1 MKKLVLFLLV
11 ALTTSISAQDTVWVD
26 LGLPSGTLWMD
37 KEVEPQDTML
47 YTYDEARV
55 LCGNKMPT
63 LVQMAELIYGCTW
76 YWQKGYYKV
85 VGPNGQSIKLAA
97 RGFGACDGKKVS
109 AGGVGSYWTST
120 VYDSYGKA
128 SCLLF
133 DSLNVTHPKYGD
145 LCCKMSIVSVVKQPK
160 DSVRRDTIIK
170 YRTKVY
176 RDTVYVCKHGC
187 QKDTLLVDNKKEV
200 EDTTWVDLG
209 LPSGT
214 LWRDRNEEGY
224 YDYYTALLKFDRVGI
239 PLPTK
244 VQFEELIQYCTW
256 TWYGNGYKVE
266 GPSGK
271 SIMLPAVRNRNCQDH
286 IMSSGDYAYYWSST
300 GGRSITEERPSAGMN
315 AISAFFLNMSP
326 EQVFVDENL
335 ICAGTQIRL
344 AKMKD
349 TVWVDLGLPSGM
361 LWRSHN
367 ERGYYTHEQACEK
380 YGSML
385 PDKSDFEELQEYCTW
400 TWTGCGYKVVGPNGA
415 SIVLPAAGGTQ
426 DCDMTGSIAMMGVS
440 GTYCS
445 ASSSEDEVGSA
456 CFFAIE
462 EGLTDRACITGDVLA
477 MIPSNMCI
485 GSSVRLVKPKSMMG
499 LACREWKPAP
509 KEKTNTDCWVDL
521 GLPSGTL
528 WACQVEEGYYTYH
541 EAVKKYGSQLPTKKE
556 MEELRLLC
564 KWDTREDRCIVT
576 GPNGNSIVLPIGIV
590 KSKDDAFTDVYSTY
604 WTSTQEGLEPN
615 GFVLFYTS
623 ELIGMGYE
631 RMRWNSSVLLV
642 KN

>member
-1 MKKLVLFLLV
+1 MKKLCFFLCSV
-11 ALTTSISAQDTVWVD
+11 FALSVMAQDTTWVD

-37 KEVEPQDTML
+37 QDVWTRDTTL
-47 YTYDEARV
+47 YTYEEAMARY
-55 LCGNKMPT
+55 GNQMPT
-63 LVQMAELIYGCTW
+63 VLQMSELIYGCQW
-76 YWQKGYYKV
+76 LWQGDHHKV
-85 VGPNGQSIKLAA
+85 VGPNGNSIKLSAL
-97 RGFGACDGKKVS
+97 GFCLCDGNFHKQ
-109 AGGVGSYWTST
+109 GGLGAYWTST
-120 VYDSYGKA
+120 AIASAAKA
-128 SCLLF
+128 RCLLF
-133 DSLNVTHPKYGD
+133 DSLNISSPEAAAA
-145 LCCKMSIVSVVKQPK
+145 CCKMSVNLVKPAE
-160 DSVRRDTIIK
+160 DSVRVDTVIK
-170 YRTKVY
+170 YKTN
-176 RDTVYVCKHGC
+176 TVREIKYINCNEEAEEDEDIDDPIVK
-187 QKDTLLVDNKKEV
+187 
-200 EDTTWVDLG
+200 DTTWVDLG

-256 TWYGNGYKVE
+256 TWYGNGYEVL
-266 GPSGK
+266 GPNGN
-271 SIMLPAVRNRNCQDH
+271 SIYLPAVRNRNCNDH
-286 IMSSGDYAYYWSST
+286 IRVSGEDYAYYWSST
-300 GGRSITEERPSAGMN
+300 GGMIAENGNCIGAY
-315 AISAFFLNMSP
+315 FLNMNA
-326 EQVFVDENL
+326 EEVFVDENAV
-335 ICAGTQIRL
+335 CGGTQIRL

-367 ERGYYTHEQACEK
+367 ERGYYTHEEACEK
-380 YGSML
+380 YGPML
-385 PDKSDFEELQEYCTW
+385 PDKSDFEELQEYCIW

-462 EGLTDRACITGDVLA
+462 EGFTDRACITGDVLA

-528 WACQVEEGYYTYH
+528 WACQVEEGYYTYY

-564 KWDTREDRCIVT
+564 KWDTGEDRCIVT

-590 KSKDDAFTDVYSTY
+590 KSKDRAFTDTYSMY
-604 WTSTQEGLEPN
+604 WTSTQEGSNANAFALC
-615 GFVLFYTS
+615 YTS
-623 ELIGMGYE
+623 EIVSMAYE
-631 RMRWNSSVLLV
+631 KMRWCSSVLLV
-642 KN
+642 KH

>member
-1 MKKLVLFLLV
+1 M
-11 ALTTSISAQDTVWVD
+11 AQDTTWVD

-37 KEVEPQDTML
+37 QDVWTRDTTL
-47 YTYDEARV
+47 YTYDEAVARY
-55 LCGNKMPT
+55 GNQMPT
-63 LVQMAELIYGCTW
+63 VFQMSELIYGCQW
-76 YWQKGYYKV
+76 LWQGDHHKV
-85 VGPNGQSIKLAA
+85 VGPNGNSIHLSAL
-97 RGFGACDGKKVS
+97 GFFLCDGSFHSK
-109 AGGVGSYWTST
+109 GGLGAYWTST
-120 VYDSYGKA
+120 AIASAAKA
-128 SCLLF
+128 RCLLF
-133 DSLNVTHPKYGD
+133 DSLNISSPEAGAV
-145 LCCKMSIVSVVKQPK
+145 CCKMSVNLVKPAE
-160 DSVRRDTIIK
+160 DSVRVDTVIKYKTNTVREIKYINCNEEAEEDEDIDDTIVK
-170 YRTKVY
+170 
-176 RDTVYVCKHGC
+176 
-187 QKDTLLVDNKKEV
+187 
-200 EDTTWVDLG
+200 DTTWVDLG

-256 TWYGNGYKVE
+256 TWYGNGYEVV
-266 GPSGK
+266 GPNGN
-271 SIMLPAVRNRNCQDH
+271 SIYLPAVRNRNCNDH
-286 IMSSGDYAYYWSST
+286 IKVSGEEYAYYWSST
-300 GGRSITEERPSAGMN
+300 GGMIAENGNCIGAY
-315 AISAFFLNMSP
+315 FLNMDA
-326 EQVFVDENL
+326 EEVFVDENAV
-335 ICAGTQIRL
+335 CGGTQIRL

-367 ERGYYTHEQACEK
+367 ERGYYTHEEACEK
-380 YGSML
+380 YGPML
-385 PDKSDFEELQEYCTW
+385 PDKNDFEELQEYCTW

-528 WACQVEEGYYTYH
+528 WACQVEEGYYTYY

-590 KSKDDAFTDVYSTY
+590 KSKDRAFTDTYSMY
-604 WTSTQEGLEPN
+604 WTSTQEGSNANAFALC
-615 GFVLFYTS
+615 YTS
-623 ELIGMGYE
+623 EIVSMAYE
-631 RMRWNSSVLLV
+631 RMRWCSSVLLV